1 MKQKVS
7 HYFWV
12 GLFTLG
18 IGGLALVLMVIM
30 AGKQSDHV
38 SYHSF
43 YKNVSG
49 ISFGTPVYY
58 EGYRV
63 GQVESINP
71 EFNAQ
76 QVSFKVTYSV
86 LKGWQIPVDSN
97 AQINAAG
104 LLSDMSINING
115 GDAKDFF
122 QPDDTI
128 PGKPPA
134 DLFSQLGETSDKV
147 SELADEKV
155 APMLDMLHERL
166 DNITEQVETALPDIL
181 SNVTHASEE
190 LSTVLKN
197 AKQIV
202 GTQNQARIETT
213 LTNLSELTAQV
224 QNSVKTLDQGL
235 NNINGLVTDA
245 RDLLTGQDSDMAQIL
260 AAARYVMHN
269 FSNRFTVLMND
280 IESAGRNLNEATNE
294 IRKDPS
300 KLIFSGKSEI
310 QDDEL

>member
-30 AGKQSDHV
+30 AGKQADHV
-38 SYHSF
+38 SYHSY

-63 GQVESINP
+63 GQIETINP
-71 EFNAQ
+71 EFNGRE
-76 QVSFKVTYSV
+76 VSFKVTYSV

-115 GDAKDFF
+115 GEAQQYFK
-122 QPDDTI
+122 PGDTI

-134 DLFSQLGETSDKV
+134 DLFAQLGETSDKV
-147 SELADEKV
+147 SELADEKI

-166 DNITEQVETALPDIL
+166 DRITGQVETALPTIL
-181 SNVTHASEE
+181 TNVTHASEE
-190 LSTVLKN
+190 LSAVLMDTK
-197 AKQIV
+197 KIV
-202 GTQNQARIETT
+202 GEQNRTRIETT
-213 LTNLSELTAQV
+213 LTNLSELTTQV

-245 RDLLTGQDSDMAQIL
+245 RALLTGEDSDMAQIL
-260 AAARYVMHN
+260 AAAHYVMQN
-269 FSNRFTVLMND
+269 FSGRFTTLMND
-280 IESAGRNLNEATNE
+280 IEAAGRNLNEATNE

-310 QDDEL
+310 KDDEL